1 MLSDLVVE
9 ITQRRRG
16 YFDRDKQQKMDAGP
30 PLGPND
36 RGDFLY
42 RAGCTL
48 LMDPRTMN
56 IRRVIRTPG
65 TIADNRQLERVR
77 SFLVDGGL
85 EPANPFARATDAVDT
100 REPFALLHRDAE

>member
-16 YFDRDKQQKMDAGP
+16 YFEREKQAQMDAGP
-30 PLGPND
+30 PLPARE

-56 IRRVIRTPG
+56 VRRVIRTPG

-77 SFLVDGGL
+77 RFLVEGL
-85 EPANPFARATDAVDT
+85 EPVNAFARARDVVDA
-100 REPFALLHRDAE
+100 REPFALLHREAE